1 MKRRIKIVWWIAALM
16 WLLTATSCVN
26 YNRLIF
32 DDDAWSAGAFD
43 DDDRSLINGELEADD
58 WDR

>member
-1 MKRRIKIVWWIAALM
+1 M